1 MHQRKEFW
9 DLFGGWG
16 NSGHRFRIPELCDG
30 ILGAQKYSSLFRP
43 PAPPNTQIG
52 AKAVSAAKTAEFDF
66 GRKHF
71 QSGVKWCPI
80 AFRESRLSIQH
91 TTVRGSLS
99 TYSLN

>member
-1 MHQRKEFW
+1 MGGVIVATGFASQNCASVFLGRKNAQVYFARRR
-9 DLFGGWG
+9 L
-16 NSGHRFRIPELCDG
+16 RILE
-30 ILGAQKYSSLFRP
+30 Y
-43 PAPPNTQIG
+43 G

-80 AFRESRLSIQH
+80 AFRESRLSIQQ

-99 TYSLN
+99 TYS